1 MKDWWKLIVAVIMC
15 LMVGYIGSLATY
27 PAIPTWFA
35 TLNKPIFSPPNWL
48 FAPVWTALYILMGI
62 SLYLVWVKGTKIKRN
77 KEAINLF
84 LIQLGL
90 NFLWSFIF
98 FGFRNPSLAFLEIIA
113 LWILLLM
120 TILRFWKISK
130 IAAYLLM
137 PYIAWISFASIL
149 NLAIVLLN

>member
-1 MKDWWKLIVAVIMC
+1 VKDWWKLIVAVIMC